1 VASCAVTAACSNNA
15 NSPSQSGSPN
25 AGPATTAPATAPT
38 GAAPTAPA
46 AAHTDPC
53 ALLTPAAGQAALH
66 KPLGAGR
73 KVSTGDLDECVYDTA
88 GPLIVAVL
96 RGSFTADSLKRMIDT
111 QNAGPYAK
119 TTGPAVPVAG
129 LGDAAYAFGKA
140 GIVEV
145 LKNTAV
151 ISVTSA
157 SIATSK
163 QVALAVLPH
172 LT

>member
-1 VASCAVTAACSNNA
+1 VASCAVAAACSNNA
-15 NSPSQSGSPN
+15 NSPSQSGSATAAP
-25 AGPATTAPATAPT
+25 ASAAATTAPA
-38 GAAPTAPA
+38 GAAPTVQA

-73 KVSTGDLDECVYDTA
+73 KVSAGDLDECVYDTA
-88 GPLIVAVL
+88 GPLVIAVL
-96 RGSFTADSLKRMIDT
+96 RSSFTADSLKRMIDT

-145 LKNTAV
+145 LKNTTV

-157 SIATSK
+157 STATSK
-163 QVALAVLPH
+163 QVALAVLPR
-172 LT
+172 LA